1 MLLFLVEKEPRV
13 LTGRSLRN
21 LAQEIEHGLTLAIY
35 LEISDS
41 SITGL
46 GFDALASGQSLSEIT
61 YRILLLWK
69 RQTRDKT
76 GQGQVEL
83 LIRALDD
90 MGRSDV
96 AKIVQDQNNMDKEI
110 TRECFFQA
118 ATIDEEDNNMEDQ
131 QLPPIIPV

>member
-1 MLLFLVEKEPRV
+1 MLLFLVSKEPKV
-13 LTGRSLRN
+13 LSGRSLRN

-35 LEISDS
+35 LDISDS

-76 GQGQVEL
+76 GPGQVEL
-83 LIRALDD
+83 LMQALED

-96 AKIVQDQNNMDKEI
+96 AKIVQDQNNMDREI

-118 ATIDEEDNNMEDQ
+118 ATVEDSVQEQ
-131 QLPPIIPV
+131 QLPPIPV